1 MCDFPRW
8 GVEIST
14 NEESTW
20 EQAANERGDA
30 SAGANERC
38 RERVD
43 LMIRVLWR
51 RVSSGESRDLTHPG
65 SLVCFV
71 SQISIKSPI
80 IFIRNTIKYQDV
92 GCVSHF
98 LVQYYN
104 KNNKKIA
111 NKANNDDERE
121 DYGDDDGHHGH
132 QDLQVFLI
140 HITHVGQDT
149 LVGHCVIHD

>member
-1 MCDFPRW
+1 MLLIDFECFFVKFPSHW
-8 GVEIST
+8 IIYKFT
-14 NEESTW
+14 H
-20 EQAANERGDA
+20 
-30 SAGANERC
+30 
-38 RERVD
+38 RE
-43 LMIRVLWR
+43 
-51 RVSSGESRDLTHPG
+51 
-65 SLVCFV
+65 
-71 SQISIKSPI
+71 
-80 IFIRNTIKYQDV
+80 IKYQDV

>member
-1 MCDFPRW
+1 MTKDLNTIENVALLILNAFLSSFQ
-8 GVEIST
+8 VTELSINFT
-14 NEESTW
+14 H
-20 EQAANERGDA
+20 
-30 SAGANERC
+30 
-38 RERVD
+38 RE
-43 LMIRVLWR
+43 
-51 RVSSGESRDLTHPG
+51 
-65 SLVCFV
+65 
-71 SQISIKSPI
+71 
-80 IFIRNTIKYQDV
+80 IKYQDV